1 MREPKLPKVSW
12 DVLEPDDLPIW
23 PGFQTSLDVRFFPS
37 YLAIFPRATADEI
50 PWPRGQQVVM
60 VVEPFR
66 PQSPQT
72 QWQGNTL
79 DELARASKRAS
90 RFPEKCGR
98 LPTPAYKKRNAPTTD
113 YRDASFATIDE
124 EDSDSESSFGEYS
137 GDEDAEPVPAPPR
150 TRRLSK
156 FSRYSVDETD
166 ALKKKAQSML
176 PDLNLVLEQLRSG
189 DGGLSQSEIERYGAS
204 FVRFKDPDGPEMHKD
219 ELPNLLAFLGFPN
232 PDPQKCRELADE
244 CADYETLERVDFL
257 EFMEK
262 WIAHEC
268 ERYREI
274 FSSYDDDGSGFLDTT
289 ELMTFVSSL
298 GFTPLRSMVKEAL
311 DLVDLDRNGLLDFE
325 EVVLLMHCYRHTEGF
340 TLDELQT
347 ITAIYQDVVDQ
358 VSFRYGVPIELIV
371 FGLLFAGY
379 KAPKWCKGK
388 AKGDDPPVQAEVA
401 SKDTAA
407 EKAFWRPWKARRRD
421 EPEKAKSGKG
431 EAKVAKPKSGAA
443 LLKKNASQTQ
453 WRSIINK
460 FTPEKFEKLCEQ
472 LLATLPK
479 QGPNTAEKTTCCDT
493 EFSKILEELL
503 SMIFD
508 ACSRQHQYTEMY
520 ADLCQKLLDHVAKQ
534 RPNLD
539 GRACVWSR
547 CQHIFQTSVLKP
559 PEIPAD
565 LPEDE
570 YMDRKAKIKEK
581 MVGMVKFGGDLVGRG
596 LVPAEGVMTWIHT
609 LLSEKT
615 QTEEI
620 SDENGSTAEKDVEKR
635 EIQNVFEQL
644 ERLAKDAK
652 HLSLRI
658 RCLIRDVLDLRIAEW
673 KEKAGKLKPT
683 ALQRQKE
690 EIERVETNLRSEA
703 PEFVPGSGLSGA
715 GKPWTSDRLLEGKP
729 WMDPQ
734 LLASLQMVD
743 HHLEVIE
750 DRDAKLQR
758 LKALVQVYHLI
769 QEKQIVVVANTINLR
784 RILDMI
790 SHSFGGTDYRCLDQN
805 TPEHI
810 RTQSLRS
817 FEIGQASMLLMTTDV
832 CARRDFDFGR
842 AAPVLINFDF
852 PMTLQLYLYRIQKRT
867 DSETH
872 VYTFFS
878 PHDVRHAASLVMV
891 LEGARQ
897 KVPDALK
904 KMKEQVKADPGKNP
918 KEGRRKNGGDEEDG
932 NKTNKRHDR
941 NDDRGS
947 RQERRREGTNLLPAE
962 MLGDV
967 LVQFF
972 GPAQAQKARDLQSE
986 CIARMSKMTS
996 TASEG
1001 GAVAGMGQKK
1011 TTFGMGFHEVLL
1023 WARRLRE
1030 KEFESYRDAFQKF
1043 DEDGSDSID
1052 MGELQNVIKTLGY
1065 TMTKATIMEIKQKA
1079 FKRTDLDDMCAR
1091 TSSEVLDSD
1100 SMDYD
1105 SFVHF
1110 MMMLQQSDGF
1120 SAAEVQEIKETFRK
1134 FDEDG
1139 SGDIDV
1145 CELSDMLRFQGHAA
1159 SIDEVRRLHSRVD
1172 FNGSGALDVAEFIR
1186 FMRLYREE
1194 MLESVR
1200 QAFDTLKD
1208 TSSGLLNPE
1217 RLPLAINQLE
1227 FAREERRIDVDPF
1240 LPHVPL
1246 EFDSFIN
1253 LCDKVREA
1261 QVAVDRKRAGFSEAR
1276 RDREIEHYWALYA
1289 SYDTKKSGTVSMEEC
1304 TNLLATLGFQ
1314 VRTVEEQQDLKQLLQ
1329 QARNVAQAAGVDVRD
1344 GGVNFY
1350 VLLQL
1355 LQALFVNHER
1365 ETEQELVQVADETGF
1380 TMSEVSEFN
1389 DVFVQYWNAELE
1401 PGEWNHP
1408 SDRLRKKTIT
1418 RSSVYKLLRSMGI
1431 RLDHSSKTQID
1442 HQIHKFSGEKL
1453 DFHGCLRLMRWIV
1466 DVNFASINST

>member
-1 MREPKLPKVSW
+1 
-12 DVLEPDDLPIW
+12 
-23 PGFQTSLDVRFFPS
+23 
-37 YLAIFPRATADEI
+37 
-50 PWPRGQQVVM
+50 M

-66 PQSPQT
+66 PTSPQT

-79 DELARASKRAS
+79 DELARVSKRAS

-98 LPTPAYKKRNAPTTD
+98 LPTPAYKKRNGPTTD
-113 YRDASFATIDE
+113 YREASFATIDE

-189 DGGLSQSEIERYGAS
+189 DGGLSESEIERYGAS

-244 CADYETLERVDFL
+244 CADYQTLERVDFL

-262 WIAHEC
+262 WISHEC

-274 FSSYDDDGSGFLDTT
+274 FASYDDDGSGFLDTT

-358 VSFRYGVPIELIV
+358 VS
-371 FGLLFAGY
+371 
-379 KAPKWCKGK
+379 
-388 AKGDDPPVQAEVA
+388 
-401 SKDTAA
+401 
-407 EKAFWRPWKARRRD
+407 
-421 EPEKAKSGKG
+421 
-431 EAKVAKPKSGAA
+431 
-443 LLKKNASQTQ
+443 
-453 WRSIINK
+453 
-460 FTPEKFEKLCEQ
+460 
-472 LLATLPK
+472 
-479 QGPNTAEKTTCCDT
+479 
-493 EFSKILEELL
+493 
-503 SMIFD
+503 
-508 ACSRQHQYTEMY
+508 
-520 ADLCQKLLDHVAKQ
+520 
-534 RPNLD
+534 
-539 GRACVWSR
+539 
-547 CQHIFQTSVLKP
+547 
-559 PEIPAD
+559 
-565 LPEDE
+565 
-570 YMDRKAKIKEK
+570 
-581 MVGMVKFGGDLVGRG
+581 
-596 LVPAEGVMTWIHT
+596 
-609 LLSEKT
+609 
-615 QTEEI
+615 
-620 SDENGSTAEKDVEKR
+620 
-635 EIQNVFEQL
+635 
-644 ERLAKDAK
+644 
-652 HLSLRI
+652 
-658 RCLIRDVLDLRIAEW
+658 
-673 KEKAGKLKPT
+673 
-683 ALQRQKE
+683 
-690 EIERVETNLRSEA
+690 
-703 PEFVPGSGLSGA
+703 
-715 GKPWTSDRLLEGKP
+715 
-729 WMDPQ
+729 
-734 LLASLQMVD
+734 
-743 HHLEVIE
+743 
-750 DRDAKLQR
+750 
-758 LKALVQVYHLI
+758 
-769 QEKQIVVVANTINLR
+769 
-784 RILDMI
+784 
-790 SHSFGGTDYRCLDQN
+790 
-805 TPEHI
+805 
-810 RTQSLRS
+810 
-817 FEIGQASMLLMTTDV
+817 
-832 CARRDFDFGR
+832 
-842 AAPVLINFDF
+842 
-852 PMTLQLYLYRIQKRT
+852 
-867 DSETH
+867 
-872 VYTFFS
+872 
-878 PHDVRHAASLVMV
+878 
-891 LEGARQ
+891 
-897 KVPDALK
+897 
-904 KMKEQVKADPGKNP
+904 
-918 KEGRRKNGGDEEDG
+918 
-932 NKTNKRHDR
+932 
-941 NDDRGS
+941 
-947 RQERRREGTNLLPAE
+947 RRREGTNLLPAE

-972 GPAQAQKARDLQSE
+972 GPAQAQKARDLQSD
-986 CIARMSKMTS
+986 CITRMSKMTS

-1001 GAVAGMGQKK
+1001 GAAPGIGQKK

-1079 FKRTDLDDMCAR
+1079 FARTDLDDMCVK

-1200 QAFDTLKD
+1200 EAFDTLKD
-1208 TSSGLLNPE
+1208 ASSGYLNPE

-1227 FAREERRIDVDPF
+1227 FAREERRIDVEPF

-1246 EFDSFIN
+1246 DFDSFIN

-1261 QVAVDRKRAGFSEAR
+1261 QVAVDRKRAGFS
-1276 RDREIEHYWALYA
+1276 DREIEHYWALYV
-1289 SYDTKKSGTVSMEEC
+1289 SYDTKKSGTVSIEEC

-1314 VRTVEEQQDLKQLLQ
+1314 VRTVEEQQDLKQLLK
-1329 QARNVAQAAGVDVRD
+1329 QARTVAEAAGVDVRD